1 MFSAKD
7 RKSFV
12 SSETTVETII
22 EILKKC
28 DPKAKVGV
36 DGDNFFYLHFEEDGS
51 AISFDSSSLDDV
63 YLEQGN
69 YDELPEVQDLDQ

>member
-1 MFSAKD
+1 MLSAKD
-7 RKSFV
+7 RKYFI

-36 DGDNFFYLHFEEDGS
+36 DGNVCFYLHFKEDGS
-51 AISFDSSSLDDV
+51 AICFDYSSLDEI
-63 YLEQGN
+63 YMNQGN
-69 YDELPEVQDLDQ
+69 YDELPERQ